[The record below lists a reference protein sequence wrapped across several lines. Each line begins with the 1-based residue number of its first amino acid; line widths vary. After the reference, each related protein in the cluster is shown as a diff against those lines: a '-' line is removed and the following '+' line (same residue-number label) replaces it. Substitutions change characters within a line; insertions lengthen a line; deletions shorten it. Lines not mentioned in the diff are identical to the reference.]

1 MVLDEKQ
8 IYVILLFEFK
18 KDHKV
23 AETTHNINNTSGP
36 GTTVECTVQ
45 WLLKKFCKEDESLED
60 EEGSSWPLEVD
71 NDQLAA
77 IIKADPPTTTW
88 DVAKELNVN
97 HSVVVWHLKQIGK
110 VKKVN
115 E

>member
-36 GTTVECTVQ
+36 GTTAECTVQ
-45 WLLKKFCKEDESLED
+45 WLSKKFCKEDESLED

-77 IIKADPPTTTW
+77 IIKADPPTTT
-88 DVAKELNVN
+88 
-97 HSVVVWHLKQIGK
+97 
-110 VKKVN
+110 
-115 E
+115 

>member
-1 MVLDEKQ
+1 M
-8 IYVILLFEFK
+8 YVILLFEFEM
-18 KDHKV
+18 DHKA

-36 GTTVECTVQ
+36 GTTTECPVR
-45 WLLKKFCKEDESLED
+45 WWLKKFFKEDESLED

-77 IIKADPPTTTW
+77 IIKADPLTTSW
-88 DVAKELNVN
+88 DFAKELNVN
-97 HSVVVWHLKQIGK
+97 HSVVIRHLKQIGK

>member
-18 KDHKV
+18 MDHKA
-23 AETTHNINNTSGP
+23 AETTYNINNASGP
-36 GTTVECTVQ
+36 GTTTECTGQ
-45 WLLKKFCKEDESLED
+45 WLLKKFCQDDESLE
-60 EEGSSWPLEVD
+60 EEGSSWPPGVD
-71 NDQLAA
+71 NDQLRA
-77 IIKADPPTTTW
+77 IIKADPLTTTW
-88 DVAKELNVN
+88 DVAKELNAN
-97 HSVVVWHLKQIGK
+97 LSMVVRHLRQIVK